1 MHGSFKK
8 MLKESIHES
17 QKCQRNWDLSKQL
30 PEEDKKLIIESATN
44 CPSKQNLNYYKLHVI
59 EDREKIEKIHQN
71 TKGFGP
77 IYFDYNSENMEG
89 YFKGDREESGEY
101 HTNSQVLANMLL
113 VFTKNEDDL
122 LQRQDSYAPNIQYDD
137 EWAEDRSMAI
147 GIAAGYVNLIATQL
161 GYSTGCCKCMD
172 SDAITEIIGE
182 SPILMMGVGF
192 PDIKKNRREHHT
204 ENFKFP
210 SLKKMKNIETVVHA

>member
-1 MHGSFKK
+1 MTSYSLQHSDVALEHRVENTTKRSY
-8 MLKESIHES
+8 ESTFLYHI
-17 QKCQRNWDLSKQL
+17 CLRADLSAIKRL
-30 PEEDKKLIIESATN
+30 TCE
-44 CPSKQNLNYYKLHVI
+44 
-59 EDREKIEKIHQN
+59 
-71 TKGFGP
+71 
-77 IYFDYNSENMEG
+77 
-89 YFKGDREESGEY
+89 
-101 HTNSQVLANMLL
+101 
-113 VFTKNEDDL
+113 
-122 LQRQDSYAPNIQYDD
+122 IQFDD

-182 SPILMMGVGF
+182 APILMMGVGF

-210 SLKKMKNIETVVHA
+210 TLKKMKNIETVLHA